1 MAGKTPSRIKF
12 GFKSTLFL
20 PLPSR
25 EVDLKP
31 FCSGGRGKERE
42 KAP

>member
-1 MAGKTPSRIKF
+1 MTGDKPGRIKF

-31 FCSGGRGKERE
+31 LSSGGRGKEKE
-42 KAP
+42 EVT